1 MEHPATSYKSNKK
14 RARNLVLHLH
24 PVKISKE
31 AIRFQLTFGLGGMSA
46 LLFLLQVFTGILL
59 RFSYVASPA
68 EAYDSILAIENEIFF
83 GQFVRNIHHWSG
95 ILFVVITFLHLL
107 RTFYTGA
114 FYYRRRWN
122 WIIGIVL
129 MILVV
134 FSNFTGYLLP
144 WDQLAYWAITVSTS
158 MLQYAPLA
166 GNWLVEFVRGGV
178 DVNSSTLLIFYN
190 FHTAILPLTIVI
202 LMVFHFWRVRKAGGV
217 VVSEHSDKEMV
228 PSDPDLVLKELVTGL
243 VLLAFICIISVF
255 FNAPLQDRAD
265 PAFSPN
271 PAKAPWYFMGI
282 QELLMHFHP
291 FFSAILIPSLFLVG
305 LMWLPFIKYD
315 RKYEGVWFFNEK
327 GIKLAIMAAVIA
339 TLSVTVG
346 VLINEYVIDFD
357 VWIIAVP
364 LIIASGL
371 IPFTIVMILLVTL
384 LYMIK
389 RSFHTDR
396 SELLLFLFTFII
408 SAYVVFTIVGIF
420 FRGPGMQ
427 LMWPWQL

>member
-1 MEHPATSYKSNKK
+1 
-14 RARNLVLHLH
+14 
-24 PVKISKE
+24 
-31 AIRFQLTFGLGGMSA
+31 MSA
-46 LLFLLQVFTGILL
+46 LLFLLQVLTGILL
-59 RFSYVASPA
+59 RFAYVASPA
-68 EAYDSILAIENEIFF
+68 EAYDSILAIENDIFF

-95 ILFVVITFLHLL
+95 ILFVIITFLHLI

-114 FYYRRRWN
+114 FYFKRRWN
-122 WIIGIVL
+122 WIIGVCL

-158 MLQYAPLA
+158 MLQYVPFA

-190 FHTAILPLTIVI
+190 FHTAILPVTIVI

-217 VVSEHSDKEMV
+217 VVSEKANQEMV

-243 VLLAFICIISVF
+243 VLLAFIFLISVF
-255 FNAPLQDRAD
+255 FNAPLLERAD

-291 FFSAILIPSLFLVG
+291 FISAILIPLLIVIG
-305 LMWLPFIKYD
+305 LIWLPFLRFDKQ
-315 RKYEGVWFFNEK
+315 YEGVWFFNQMGK
-327 GIKLAIMAAVIA
+327 RLAILATIISLCTVTIA
-339 TLSVTVG
+339 I
-346 VLINEYVIDFD
+346 LISEFLVNFEE
-357 VWIIAVP
+357 WLPSLP
-364 LIIASGL
+364 LIISSGL
-371 IPFTIVMILLVTL
+371 IPFTLVATFFVILM
-384 LYMIK
+384 YFIK
-389 RSFHTDR
+389 KQYRTDT
-396 SELLLFLFTFII
+396 SELILFLTTFIVV
-408 SAYVVFTIVGIF
+408 AYIVFSITAIF

-427 LMWPWQL
+427 MMWPWNI